1 MKNYTV
7 LSLLLILIVL
17 VSIGLTQ
24 EKKEEP
30 KLIVQ
35 SLVPDSPAAKAGIM
49 EKDIF
54 IKYDGKPVNTVMKL
68 NEYKAQVKGD
78 SVVIV
83 VMRDKKEIK
92 FKLPTGQMGVF
103 LKELLPDIK
112 YKEDAMVIQGI
123 PKLGWET
130 GKMATFFAALE
141 AVANYLGVPKDYMEL
156 NGISGSAFRFHFHKD
171 WCPSSPDPTC
181 GYNAGEDAMRALGFE
196 FTCMMLEK
204 DGKNKEEIKNAIMQS
219 IAKKMPVIAI
229 DLIQTPEWG
238 VITGYQKNGEEMLCR
253 TYFDKRDGYEIA
265 QKFPFAIYLITEK
278 KEPWDEMTSYKKSF
292 DIAYKN
298 LKTEMYME
306 YYSGIA
312 AFNKWIERL
321 EKDDFAAKDS
331 TTYYDCALTNAW
343 LYDRLA
349 EDRTNAAEYLERTQE
364 FFPELMEKVQMLKEL
379 YQDEAE
385 ILKQPKGI
393 VIYSY
398 NMKRREDWSS
408 KMRKQQ
414 IELLR
419 QVKAKE
425 EAALKAWE
433 EIAKLTAEKKKK

>member
-1 MKNYTV
+1 MKNYTL

-54 IKYDGKPVNTVMKL
+54 IKYDGKPVNTIMKL
-68 NEYKAQVKGD
+68 NEYKTQVKGD

-83 VMRDKKEIK
+83 VLRDKKEMK

-123 PKLGWET
+123 PKLGWDT
-130 GKMATFFAALE
+130 GKYATFFAALE
-141 AVANYLGVPKDYMEL
+141 AVANYLNIPKDYIEL

-181 GYNAGEDAMRALGFE
+181 GYNAGEDALRALGLE
-196 FTCMMLEK
+196 FKCMSLSK
-204 DGKNKEEIKNAIMQS
+204 DGKNKEEMKNAIMQS
-219 IAKKMPVIAI
+219 ISKKMPVIAI

-238 VITGYQKNGEEMLCR
+238 IITGYQKNGEELLCR
-253 TYFDKRDGYEIA
+253 TYFDNREGYEIA
-265 QKFPFAIYLITEK
+265 QKFPFAIYLITKK
-278 KEPWDEMTSYKKSF
+278 KEPWDDLTSYKKSF
-292 DIAYKN
+292 EIAYKN
-298 LKTEMYME
+298 LKTEKYMD

-312 AFNKWIERL
+312 AFNKWIKRL
-321 EKDDFAAKDS
+321 ENDDFTAKDS
-331 TTYYDCALTNAW
+331 ATYYGSVLANAW
-343 LYDRLA
+343 MYDRLT
-349 EDRTNAAEYLERTQE
+349 EDRGNAAEYLERIQGN
-364 FFPELMEKVQMLKEL
+364 FPELMDKLQPLIMMYREES
-379 YQDEAE
+379 D
-385 ILKQPKGI
+385 ILKGTKDA
-393 VIYSY
+393 VIYDY
-398 NMKRREDWSS
+398 NMKSRADWSPE
-408 KMRKQQ
+408 MRKKE
-414 IELLR
+414 IGVLSF
-419 QVKAKE
+419 VKAKE
-425 EAALKAWE
+425 EAALKVWE
-433 EIAKLTAEKKKK
+433 EIAKLTAEKKK